1 MSAWAPRRVAVL
13 ALSASVVLAACS
25 RPAPGEPQDRP
36 PSPQAQVMPAPLA
49 PAQVADSGKIEV
61 DRLIDAGPPA
71 VPLRVNDDLFD
82 APLAKDPP
90 THALELVFRQGEPP
104 PLAKGPDVNGAGL
117 DAARRKTEVRAKVDL
132 SPTRM
137 RLAFEGMGT
146 VLPADLEIRARHDR
160 LGHVAVTPGKYRSLP
175 LGTLR
180 AFFAERRYDVAPID
194 RTEVVPRG
202 EGPRRLGMRTRR
214 VEIGARSSKVVVDLA
229 HVADAGE
236 SGLLLC
242 RFFMDLASVVP
253 RTPVCALDEIP
264 VFVEYRWTS
273 RGSFVVEGVAYA
285 RRTDVTSAQMLVPPA
300 GSVRT
305 DELLARDKS
314 GRMLSPPELRAM
326 RHGDPTSMAEL
337 ELTNPSTTLGVV
349 WIDGVAAGWVGPGA
363 QLSLF
368 GLAPGKYQVAW
379 RSVLGDAMT
388 SQEAVVVPGRA
399 QLGGGADAGK

>member
-1 MSAWAPRRVAVL
+1 
-13 ALSASVVLAACS
+13 
-25 RPAPGEPQDRP
+25 
-36 PSPQAQVMPAPLA
+36 
-49 PAQVADSGKIEV
+49 
-61 DRLIDAGPPA
+61 
-71 VPLRVNDDLFD
+71 
-82 APLAKDPP
+82 
-90 THALELVFRQGEPP
+90 
-104 PLAKGPDVNGAGL
+104 
-117 DAARRKTEVRAKVDL
+117 
-132 SPTRM
+132 
-137 RLAFEGMGT
+137 
-146 VLPADLEIRARHDR
+146 
-160 LGHVAVTPGKYRSLP
+160 
-175 LGTLR
+175 
-180 AFFAERRYDVAPID
+180 
-194 RTEVVPRG
+194 
-202 EGPRRLGMRTRR
+202 
-214 VEIGARSSKVVVDLA
+214 
-229 HVADAGE
+229 
-236 SGLLLC
+236 
-242 RFFMDLASVVP
+242 MDLASVVP

-300 GSVRT
+300 GAVRT
-305 DELLARDKS
+305 DELFARDKS

-388 SQEAVVVPGRA
+388 SQEAMVVPGRA